1 MKLTIKNYEKLFGRE
16 WDIENYIEDI
26 DERRSDY
33 IIRIWRDGLRK
44 IVVLERNPE
53 PNGYYKI
60 GRYDTTTGVSSVTEP
75 YWIKAED
82 IKDVNIFMNKLKL
95 LTDEWTPKLL

>member
-33 IIRIWRDGLRK
+33 IIRIWRQGLRK
-44 IVVLERNPE
+44 IVVLQRNPE
-53 PNGYYKI
+53 PNGCYKI
-60 GRYDTTTGVSSVTEP
+60 GLFDTTTGVSSVTKP

-82 IKDVNIFMNKLKL
+82 IKDVNIFMEKLKL
-95 LTDEWTPKLL
+95 ITDYWEIKMI